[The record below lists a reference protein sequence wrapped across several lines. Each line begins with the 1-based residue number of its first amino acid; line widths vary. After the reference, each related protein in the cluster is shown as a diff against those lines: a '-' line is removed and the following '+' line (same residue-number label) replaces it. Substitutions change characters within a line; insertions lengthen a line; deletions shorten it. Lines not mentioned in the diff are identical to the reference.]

1 MRRFLLGWLAG
12 AISMILW
19 RAHLDGQESDNPPP
33 EDTDGP
39 LP

>member
-19 RAHLDGQESDNPPP
+19 RAHLDGP
-33 EDTDGP
+33 GP
-39 LP
+39 ISEGGE